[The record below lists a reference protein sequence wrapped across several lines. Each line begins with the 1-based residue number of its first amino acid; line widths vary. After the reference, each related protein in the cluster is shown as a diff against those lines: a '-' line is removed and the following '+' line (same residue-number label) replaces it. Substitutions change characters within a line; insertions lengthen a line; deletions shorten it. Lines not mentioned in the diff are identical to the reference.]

1 MGCDLIRM
9 TQFDLSTY
17 YLTCIG
23 GEGGEADTYRPRI
36 RRNFLIPYKVLL

>member
-17 YLTCIG
+17 CLTYIREEE
-23 GEGGEADTYRPRI
+23 GEVGIYRPEI
-36 RRNFLIPYKVLL
+36 RRNLYTPI